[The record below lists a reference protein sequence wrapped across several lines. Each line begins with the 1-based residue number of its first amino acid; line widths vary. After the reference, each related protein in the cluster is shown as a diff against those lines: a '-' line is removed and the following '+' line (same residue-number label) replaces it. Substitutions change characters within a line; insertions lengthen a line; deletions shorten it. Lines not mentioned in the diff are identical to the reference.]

1 VIASP
6 LLRTA
11 DGRLFLTAQLMDSL
25 AAGISLV
32 ALPWLVLD
40 AGGTQSQAG
49 AAFLAGT
56 LPYVAL
62 GLHAGHT
69 GDHRPRRR
77 VMVTGTGVQTAA
89 AVVSPLALT
98 CSVAVEEMPF

>member
-1 VIASP
+1 MIGGP

-11 DGRLFLTAQLMDSL
+11 DGRLFLAAQLMDSL
-25 AAGISLV
+25 SAGISLV

-56 LPYVAL
+56 LP
-62 GLHAGHT
+62 
-69 GDHRPRRR
+69 
-77 VMVTGTGVQTAA
+77 
-89 AVVSPLALT
+89 
-98 CSVAVEEMPF
+98 